1 MKIHFLIAS
10 LFLFVSTYS
19 YGQGCSDAGVCT
31 INGLK
36 PHGQE
41 SANSI
46 NNQFKIGGFFGVA
59 DNSVNVYGNYLE
71 YNGRVT
77 GKYGVDIKITSI
89 AQSGNDISKR
99 GLSDVFLNLNYFA
112 ADRFVITAGAKI
124 PLSDANRKLDGLSL
138 PMDYQPTLG
147 TLDLIMGAAYA
158 INNFQIVA
166 AIQQPLSQNG
176 NEFISGDYPA
186 NSPLRN
192 FQTTNKFKRSGD
204 VLLRV
209 SYPIRLYRDLTITPS
224 ILPIYH
230 LANDKY
236 TDEYEI
242 ENEIIGS
249 RGLTLNGNIY
259 LDYKLNE
266 ENSVQLNVG
275 APFIVRDSRPDG
287 LTRSFIATLEY
298 KITF

>member
-1 MKIHFLIAS
+1 
-10 LFLFVSTYS
+10 
-19 YGQGCSDAGVCT
+19 
-31 INGLK
+31 
-36 PHGQE
+36 
-41 SANSI
+41 
-46 NNQFKIGGFFGVA
+46 
-59 DNSVNVYGNYLE
+59 
-71 YNGRVT
+71 
-77 GKYGVDIKITSI
+77 
-89 AQSGNDISKR
+89 
-99 GLSDVFLNLNYFA
+99 
-112 ADRFVITAGAKI
+112 
-124 PLSDANRKLDGLSL
+124 
-138 PMDYQPTLG
+138 MDYQPTLG
-147 TLDLIMGAAYA
+147 TFDLIIGAAYA

-176 NEFISGDYPA
+176 NEFISGNYPE
-186 NSPLRN
+186 NSALRN

-209 SYPIRLYRDLTITPS
+209 SYPIRLYRDLTITTS

-266 ENSVQLNVG
+266 ENSIQLNVG

-287 LTRSFIATLEY
+287 LTRSFISTLEY